1 MILRRP
7 AAERGHTDL
16 GWLDS
21 RHTFSFGHYR
31 DPSHMGFRAL
41 RVINDDRIAPGRG
54 FGEHPH
60 ADMEILTWV
69 VDGALE
75 HRDSLGNG
83 STVRPGELQR
93 MTAGRGIAHSEFNA
107 SETDELRLLQIWIEP
122 ARHGLEPGYEQRSFA
137 LDESRGAFRVLASP
151 DGRDDSLTIHQ
162 DATLAVA
169 RLDAGDVAEASI
181 APGRH
186 AWVQVVRGEVE
197 IDGVSFATGDGGAV
211 SDAPRVRCVG
221 VAPDSE
227 VLLFDLA

>member
-31 DPSHMGFRAL
+31 DPEHMGFRAL
-41 RVINDDRIAPGRG
+41 RVINDDRIAPGQG

-83 STVRPGELQR
+83 SVIRPGELQR
-93 MTAGRGIAHSEFNA
+93 MTAGHGITHSEFNPSGTEA
-107 SETDELRLLQIWIEP
+107 LHLLQIWILPE
-122 ARHGLEPGYEQRSFA
+122 RRGLEPGYEQRRFA
-137 LDESRGAFRVLASP
+137 LDESRGAFRLLASP
-151 DGRDDSLTIHQ
+151 DGRDGSVTIHQ

-169 RLDAGDVAEASI
+169 RLHAGDVAEARI
-181 APGRH
+181 ASERH
-186 AWVQVVRGEVE
+186 AWVQVVRGAVE
-197 IDGVSFATGDGGAV
+197 IDGVALAAGDGAAID
-211 SDAPRVRCVG
+211 DAPLVRCVTT
-221 VAPDSE
+221 APDTE